1 MIFYVKLKMHAM
13 NKKDKFF
20 MLLALSCLPLSEM
33 AAEQV
38 DGMAVSPITQ
48 EVLQNSVKI
57 TGKVVDVQGEPV
69 IGATVMEK
77 GTTNGIITDV
87 DGNFTLNV
95 SPNRKLQVSYVG
107 YQTQEITIGSN
118 RTLRITL
125 KEDSELLDEVVV
137 VGYGTMKKSDLT
149 GAISSVSTETLVRG
163 GNANAIG
170 ALQGSV
176 AGVSILKSNNKP
188 GGGYDIK
195 IRGVSS
201 ISGSS
206 APLVVID
213 GIPGA
218 SLDNINPDD
227 IEKIDIL
234 KDASSTA
241 IYGSRATNGVVMV
254 TTKKGSLGDPKISYS
269 GYAGFRNYTH
279 VPEMMSGDEYVQLA
293 MENAR
298 ALNNNNYK
306 TLEEIFTDPSEL
318 KAAKDRNYY
327 DWVDAITSPAF
338 MTSHTISATGGTEK
352 AKYTLGG
359 GYYFEDGMQFPQEF
373 SRYNM
378 RAAVDL
384 KANDYLSFGGS
395 LYMTHSVRDTG
406 NSSLMV
412 DALRMRPT
420 QHPYSLVTGEEIWK
434 YTSNGMFN
442 PLITNQ
448 NEFNKTKKLNI
459 LSNVYVKLTPVK
471 GLELTS
477 SFASNMTNDQIG
489 QYRGVWTKAL
499 QGTAKG
505 ATNLLDKNNYTN
517 WVWDNIVRYSWEHK
531 IHKIDF
537 TGVYSLQQNQDEKMR
552 GASKDLP
559 FNSLW
564 YNLQGGEMTSMTSSY
579 VQSNLMSFLGRI
591 NYTLADKYMLT
602 ASLRYDG
609 SSKLADGNKWSLFP
623 SVAVAWRL
631 KEEAFMQSVDWLS
644 NLKLRLSYG
653 QTGNDTVSP
662 YSTNGTIAGSQYY
675 SFGTN
680 TVIGTY
686 PNNIR
691 NDKLGW
697 ERTSEY
703 NVGVDFGFFDNRIS
717 GSVEYYNR
725 LTKDLIMN
733 KSIPT
738 HLGYSSVRDNV
749 GSVRNQGFE
758 IMLNTENIRLKDF
771 SWQTTF
777 TLSYN
782 KNEIVDLA
790 FKEDLGVYSDRLK
803 GMQGDYNNRWFI
815 GQPVQ
820 LNWDL
825 ETIGVWQLGEEEA
838 AKKYGQKPG
847 QFKVSDYNNDGV
859 INDKDRF
866 INGSRIPNWT
876 GGMTNTFRYQEF
888 DLSFHMHF
896 QTGARLRNQ
905 FYVSYA
911 LENNNANLGNMKKDY
926 WTPENP
932 TNSCAQPSNM
942 GPYRDQNTTG
952 KSVSH
957 IVQKTDFLKV
967 SYITLGYTFKKNLLN
982 RIKMSNLRL
991 YATVQNPFTFTGFS
1005 GFDPEQPSEQVS
1017 NSDMITCNVLF
1028 GLNVSF

>member
-1 MIFYVKLKMHAM
+1 M

-911 LENNNANLGNMKKDY
+911 LENNNANLGNMKKRLLDPRESY
-926 WTPENP
+926 QFMRTAVEYGTLQRSEYNRQKCITHCSEN
-932 TNSCAQPSNM
+932 
-942 GPYRDQNTTG
+942 R
-952 KSVSH
+952 
-957 IVQKTDFLKV
+957 FLEGIL
-967 SYITLGYTFKKNLLN
+967 YYF
-982 RIKMSNLRL
+982 RI
-991 YATVQNPFTFTGFS
+991 YV
-1005 GFDPEQPSEQVS
+1005 
-1017 NSDMITCNVLF
+1017 
-1028 GLNVSF
+1028 

>member
-1 MIFYVKLKMHAM
+1 M

-384 KANDYLSFGGS
+384 KANDYLS
-395 LYMTHSVRDTG
+395 L
-406 NSSLMV
+406 
-412 DALRMRPT
+412 
-420 QHPYSLVTGEEIWK
+420 EE
-434 YTSNGMFN
+434 
-442 PLITNQ
+442 
-448 NEFNKTKKLNI
+448 
-459 LSNVYVKLTPVK
+459 VY
-471 GLELTS
+471 
-477 SFASNMTNDQIG
+477 I
-489 QYRGVWTKAL
+489 
-499 QGTAKG
+499 
-505 ATNLLDKNNYTN
+505 
-517 WVWDNIVRYSWEHK
+517 
-531 IHKIDF
+531 
-537 TGVYSLQQNQDEKMR
+537 
-552 GASKDLP
+552 
-559 FNSLW
+559 
-564 YNLQGGEMTSMTSSY
+564 
-579 VQSNLMSFLGRI
+579 
-591 NYTLADKYMLT
+591 
-602 ASLRYDG
+602 
-609 SSKLADGNKWSLFP
+609 
-623 SVAVAWRL
+623 
-631 KEEAFMQSVDWLS
+631 
-644 NLKLRLSYG
+644 
-653 QTGNDTVSP
+653 
-662 YSTNGTIAGSQYY
+662 
-675 SFGTN
+675 
-680 TVIGTY
+680 
-686 PNNIR
+686 
-691 NDKLGW
+691 
-697 ERTSEY
+697 
-703 NVGVDFGFFDNRIS
+703 
-717 GSVEYYNR
+717 
-725 LTKDLIMN
+725 
-733 KSIPT
+733 
-738 HLGYSSVRDNV
+738 
-749 GSVRNQGFE
+749 
-758 IMLNTENIRLKDF
+758 
-771 SWQTTF
+771 
-777 TLSYN
+777 
-782 KNEIVDLA
+782 
-790 FKEDLGVYSDRLK
+790 
-803 GMQGDYNNRWFI
+803 
-815 GQPVQ
+815 
-820 LNWDL
+820 
-825 ETIGVWQLGEEEA
+825 
-838 AKKYGQKPG
+838 
-847 QFKVSDYNNDGV
+847 
-859 INDKDRF
+859 
-866 INGSRIPNWT
+866 
-876 GGMTNTFRYQEF
+876 
-888 DLSFHMHF
+888 
-896 QTGARLRNQ
+896 
-905 FYVSYA
+905 
-911 LENNNANLGNMKKDY
+911 
-926 WTPENP
+926 
-932 TNSCAQPSNM
+932 
-942 GPYRDQNTTG
+942 
-952 KSVSH
+952 
-957 IVQKTDFLKV
+957 
-967 SYITLGYTFKKNLLN
+967 
-982 RIKMSNLRL
+982 
-991 YATVQNPFTFTGFS
+991 
-1005 GFDPEQPSEQVS
+1005 
-1017 NSDMITCNVLF
+1017 
-1028 GLNVSF
+1028 